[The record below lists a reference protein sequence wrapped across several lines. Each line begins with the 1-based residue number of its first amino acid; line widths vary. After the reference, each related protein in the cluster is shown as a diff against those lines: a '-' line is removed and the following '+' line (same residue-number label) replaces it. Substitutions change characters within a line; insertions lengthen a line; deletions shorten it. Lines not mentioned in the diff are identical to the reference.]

1 MSSYEN
7 ETPSGTV
14 ADDSYVSRSGPK
26 NEEVSVQSDRERV
39 EDPVE
44 ESVVESGLRLGR
56 DEREAIDTANI
67 IDDRTRHA
75 KPVTGTYR
83 LPGDDEGLPVDDEG
97 LTADDG
103 TSSADDGAS
112 SAGVEASE

>member
-44 ESVVESGLRLGR
+44 ESVVESGLRLGMFLSLS
-56 DEREAIDTANI
+56 AYL
-67 IDDRTRHA
+67 
-75 KPVTGTYR
+75 PTYPP
-83 LPGDDEGLPVDDEG
+83 LILPV
-97 LTADDG
+97 
-103 TSSADDGAS
+103 
-112 SAGVEASE
+112 